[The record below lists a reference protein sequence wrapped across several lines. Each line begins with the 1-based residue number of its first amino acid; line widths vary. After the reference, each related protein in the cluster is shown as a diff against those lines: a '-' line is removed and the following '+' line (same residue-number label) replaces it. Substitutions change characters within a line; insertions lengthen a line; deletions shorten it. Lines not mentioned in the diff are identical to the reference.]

1 MGSRSL
7 AKLLQ
12 KPPQRRPS
20 SLRRRSEAGRLGA
33 LSRGNL
39 QRHRAGRDRAAPP
52 PPFTPWTGKVARDSR
67 SVAVDAG
74 EQPLVSACPASSAAD
89 WPEPGRPVAPRSPEG
104 MRQPPN
110 TRLPGSAARASE
122 SCECG
127 ARRGMGVLGRDFFG
141 GSLISC
147 PLQTP
152 GTELYSPMRG
162 VPCPCPPR
170 AKINADAK
178 ARLHRLWLRA
188 GGQGAGTPSSTT
200 LRFAGALLSKL
211 RGVCLVM
218 GNEFSPGVLGGDI
231 FHLAVSLVWCSDCW

>member
-12 KPPQRRPS
+12 KTPRGRPS

-52 PPFTPWTGKVARDSR
+52 PSSTPWTGKVARDSR
-67 SVAVDAG
+67 SVAADAG
-74 EQPLVSACPASSAAD
+74 EQALISACPASSAAD

-122 SCECG
+122 SGECG

-141 GSLISC
+141 GVLWSLVLSKLPGRNFP
-147 PLQTP
+147 PLCVAYLALAHQEQKSMLMQKP
-152 GTELYSPMRG
+152 L
-162 VPCPCPPR
+162 
-170 AKINADAK
+170 
-178 ARLHRLWLRA
+178 LHRLWLRA
-188 GGQGAGTPSSTT
+188 GGQGAGTRSSTT

-211 RGVCLVM
+211 RGVCL
-218 GNEFSPGVLGGDI
+218 
-231 FHLAVSLVWCSDCW
+231 